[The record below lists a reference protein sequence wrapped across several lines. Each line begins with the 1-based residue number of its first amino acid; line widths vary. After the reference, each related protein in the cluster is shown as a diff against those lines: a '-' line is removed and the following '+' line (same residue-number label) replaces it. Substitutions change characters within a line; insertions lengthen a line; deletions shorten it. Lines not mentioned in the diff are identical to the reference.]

1 MTTLRMS
8 LSQSEGFGA
17 HSDGER
23 APAGRITSN
32 YFFFGKYFFSIDATT
47 T

>member
-1 MTTLRMS
+1 MHRGRAALQGRVSAPNSGGLQPLR
-8 LSQSEGFGA
+8 LTR
-17 HSDGER
+17 DR
-23 APAGRITSN
+23 